1 MATRIT
7 TTIAGARPCTFILSN
22 SRYEHSLITQKKKYV
37 LTSENYLLYLS
48 TALPPSD
55 QVRAISMLCL
65 LLPHENR
72 NTMRELLNFFK
83 LVVDLQSFN
92 KMSIHNVATITAP
105 SFFPPRFIHPT
116 DKNDIPA
123 QVRMA
128 AQCCHLTN
136 VLIAQNENLWK
147 VPQRLIDEAKKI
159 SKNGNVSIKN
169 VHFLSLLSLLARLPC
184 WSFFIHNFFLMS
196 IQHVKLYKHN
206 LISFIFIIYLFV

>member
-1 MATRIT
+1 
-7 TTIAGARPCTFILSN
+7 
-22 SRYEHSLITQKKKYV
+22 
-37 LTSENYLLYLS
+37 
-48 TALPPSD
+48 
-55 QVRAISMLCL
+55 
-65 LLPHENR
+65 
-72 NTMRELLNFFK
+72 MRELLNFFK

-105 SFFPPRFIHPT
+105 SFFPPRFVHPT

-169 VHFLSLLSLLARLPC
+169 VHFLFSHSLPC
-184 WSFFIHNFFLMS
+184 
-196 IQHVKLYKHN
+196 
-206 LISFIFIIYLFV
+206 

>member
-1 MATRIT
+1 MIH
-7 TTIAGARPCTFILSN
+7 FL
-22 SRYEHSLITQKKKYV
+22 Q
-37 LTSENYLLYLS
+37 
-48 TALPPSD
+48 TALPAQD

-105 SFFPPRFIHPT
+105 SFFPPRFVHPT
-116 DKNDIPA
+116 DKNDITA

-136 VLIAQNENLWK
+136 VLIAQSDNLWMI
-147 VPQRLIDEAKKI
+147 PQRLIDEAKKI
-159 SKNGNVSIKN
+159 NKTGNVSET
-169 VHFLSLLSLLARLPC
+169 
-184 WSFFIHNFFLMS
+184 
-196 IQHVKLYKHN
+196 
-206 LISFIFIIYLFV
+206 IFHSAEHAL